1 MSLPYEGNVNNKS
14 VMPPRRKFPPV
25 IGDMQPTGTLP
36 NTPEVF
42 SIIWSIL
49 RWSTRTKYW
58 ISVRILSTMVT
69 IAENAENHR
78 EKRQRDRNV
87 RTRTEIPSMMK
98 AAAVFGAMGI

>member
-1 MSLPYEGNVNNKS
+1 
-14 VMPPRRKFPPV
+14 
-25 IGDMQPTGTLP
+25 
-36 NTPEVF
+36 
-42 SIIWSIL
+42 
-49 RWSTRTKYW
+49 
-58 ISVRILSTMVT
+58 MVT